1 MVNRSTVDNTEKRKE
16 KRTEYLRQQESVPTL
31 ALLRNA
37 ERQAWLNIKEN

>member
-1 MVNRSTVDNTEKRKE
+1 MLNRSTIANIEKR
-16 KRTEYLRQQESVPTL
+16 KRTEYLHQQESVPTL